1 VPVDKIIQITTDYQ
15 EGMKEVQS
23 EYNTLSQ
30 QLKSE

>member
-23 EYNTLSQ
+23 EYNTLSL
-30 QLKSE
+30 QLKCE